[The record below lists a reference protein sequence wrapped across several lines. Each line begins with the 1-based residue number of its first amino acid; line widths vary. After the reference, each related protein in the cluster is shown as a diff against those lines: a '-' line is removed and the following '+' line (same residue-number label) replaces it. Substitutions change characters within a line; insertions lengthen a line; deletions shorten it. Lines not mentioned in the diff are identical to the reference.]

1 LKALQQSLFQADK
14 GVKPMMKLASPIKR
28 LDKICA
34 KARKIFSYKRFCLT
48 ICGVLLIT
56 QFAAPQARAQ
66 SSVLYTALGDSIG
79 FGLFAP
85 IGDGYVPTYERFVE
99 ADSGS
104 SVTAVNLSVPGWTSS
119 DLLRELRG
127 NLLFRLSVATSTIV
141 TVNIG
146 GNDLLGGRGSYKD
159 RTCGGADNQDCL
171 RTRVATFA
179 GNFNA
184 ILAEV
189 RSLRGSRNTIIRT
202 MDVYN
207 PYVNEDRA
215 QDTWPNDQGNDFQV
229 LKPYIETVNNAI
241 ATTATA
247 RNIPYARV
255 YLAFNGPNGDID
267 PGDRGL
273 IAFDGLHPNGGGHR
287 LIADLLR
294 GLGYSPFNI

>member
-1 LKALQQSLFQADK
+1 
-14 GVKPMMKLASPIKR
+14 MTILASPIKR
-28 LDKICA
+28 LDKIRA

-48 ICGVLLIT
+48 ICGVLLVT

-85 IGDGYVPTYERFVE
+85 IGDGYVPTYERFIE
-99 ADSGS
+99 ADSGA
-104 SVTAVNLSVPGWTSS
+104 SVSAVNLSVPGWTSS
-119 DLLRELRG
+119 DLLRELKR

-171 RTRVATFA
+171 RTGIAAFTS
-179 GNFNA
+179 NFNA

-229 LKPYIETVNNAI
+229 LKPYIDAVNSQI
-241 ATTATA
+241 ATIANA

-267 PGDRGL
+267 PSDRGL
-273 IAFDGLHPNGGGHR
+273 IAFDGLHPNGNGHR

>member
-1 LKALQQSLFQADK
+1 MITLGFTIK
-14 GVKPMMKLASPIKR
+14 GLS
-28 LDKICA
+28 KISA
-34 KARKIFSYKRFCLT
+34 KARKTFSYRRLCLT
-48 ICGVLLIT
+48 ICGVLSLT
-56 QFAAPQARAQ
+56 QFAAPQTQAQ
-66 SSVLYTALGDSIG
+66 STVLYTALGDSIG

-85 IGDGYVPTYERFVE
+85 IGDGYVPTYERFIE

-104 SVTAVNLSVPGWTSS
+104 GVTAVNLSVPGWTST
-119 DLLRELRG
+119 DLLREVRG

-171 RTRVATFA
+171 RA
-179 GNFNA
+179 GIGVFTANFNA

-215 QDTWPNDQGNDFQV
+215 QDTWPDDQGNDFQV
-229 LKPYIETVNNAI
+229 LKPYIEAI
-241 ATTATA
+241 NGQIVSTAA
-247 RNIPYARV
+247 SRNIPCARA

-267 PGDRGL
+267 PSDRGL
-273 IAFDGLHPNGGGHR
+273 IAFDGLHPSGSGHR

>member
-1 LKALQQSLFQADK
+1 
-14 GVKPMMKLASPIKR
+14 MITLAFSIR
-28 LDKICA
+28 GTDKICP
-34 KARKIFSYKRFCLT
+34 KLRKIFSYKRFCLM

-56 QFAAPQARAQ
+56 QFAATRAQ
-66 SSVLYTALGDSIG
+66 AATTVYTALGDSIG

-85 IGDGYVPTYERFVE
+85 IGDGYVPTYERFIE
-99 ADSGS
+99 ADTGA
-104 SVTAVNLSVPGWTSS
+104 SVSAINLSIPGWTSS
-119 DLLRELRG
+119 DLLRAIKG
-127 NLLFRLSVATSTIV
+127 NLLFRVSVAASPIV

-146 GNDLLGGRGSYKD
+146 GNDLLVGRNSYKD

-171 RTRVATFA
+171 RAGIATFSA
-179 GNFNA
+179 NFNA

-207 PYVNEDRA
+207 PFVNEDRA

-229 LKPYIETVNNAI
+229 LKPYIAAVNNQI
-241 ATTATA
+241 AATATA
-247 RNIPYARV
+247 RNIPYAKV

-273 IAFDGLHPNGGGHR
+273 IAFDGLHPNESGHR
-287 LIADLLR
+287 LIAELLR
-294 GLGYSPFNI
+294 GLGYSPFQN

>member
-1 LKALQQSLFQADK
+1 
-14 GVKPMMKLASPIKR
+14 MMTLAFPIKG
-28 LDKICA
+28 LDKIRV

-48 ICGVLLIT
+48 ICGVLLLT
-56 QFAAPQARAQ
+56 QFAAPRAQ
-66 SSVLYTALGDSIG
+66 AQSTVLYTALGDSIG

-85 IGDGYVPTYERFVE
+85 IGDGYVPTYERLVE
-99 ADSGS
+99 ADSGAR
-104 SVTAVNLSVPGWTSS
+104 VTAVNLSVPGWTSS

-127 NLLFRLSVATSTIV
+127 NLLFRLSVAASTIV

-146 GNDLLGGRGSYKD
+146 GNDLLGGRGSYKN

-171 RTRVATFA
+171 RA
-179 GNFNA
+179 GLGAFTTNFNA

-229 LKPYIETVNNAI
+229 LKPYIDAVNNQIVA
-241 ATTATA
+241 TATS
-247 RNIPYARV
+247 RNIPCARV

-267 PGDRGL
+267 PSDRGL
-273 IAFDGLHPNGGGHR
+273 ISFDGLHPSGGGHR